1 MTMTTEAD
9 PQPDSESDPKPQ
21 PTGSRRS
28 WVSRTRP
35 DAVDS
40 SLPDDSS
47 LGRHGRGCL
56 FLFLLALL
64 PGSGLC
70 AVSAGLL
77 GLTSLLQRQVWGWWM
92 IAGAAFFTTV
102 FGFSVAG
109 IRRLLRP
116 EQETRSSDR

>member
-1 MTMTTEAD
+1 MTTEA
-9 PQPDSESDPKPQ
+9 DSESDPKPQ

-35 DAVDS
+35 DAGDS

-47 LGRHGRGCL
+47 STVLGRHGRGCL
-56 FLFLLALL
+56 FLFLLTLL

-77 GLTSLLQRQVWGWWM
+77 GITSLLQRQVWGWWM

-116 EQETRSSDR
+116 EHETRSSDR